1 MYFFAYTDIKQYQL
15 VSTGDKMDAIK
26 FSQMLS
32 DKHIVDFKKLKY
44 KYADDFNEFVSVLKS
59 SYYEAL
65 PILDFKGNSLVY
77 LGSCTGVNLDAVKLL
92 YTAQSS
98 AYGTK
103 ALEEEIVATSA
114 IESIDFNR
122 DSVRNIMKG
131 LAPKDEEENRIYGLK
146 QGFEFISN
154 RENKITE
161 ENIFKLYMMAI
172 GNFLDDDNKLKQG
185 CFYRHDTV
193 FVMSDKVEHS
203 GIDYK
208 KLPEYMK
215 SFVKFANADDKIN
228 DLLKATMLHFYIAYL
243 HPYFDGN
250 GRMARLI
257 QMWFLIQ
264 KGYESTLFVPF
275 SSYIEKSRKKYYDAY
290 TLIEDNSKMSGVI
303 DVTPFLLYFTQNV
316 YEKMTDDSIKTDT
329 FELYNSALV
338 EGKITEKEAKLWQ
351 FVLSAYAGDTFT
363 TKQLEKDF
371 GNAAFATV
379 RSFVIKFA
387 DLGLLNTQQMKNKV
401 LYSIK

>member
-1 MYFFAYTDIKQYQL
+1 
-15 VSTGDKMDAIK
+15 MDAIK
-26 FSQMLS
+26 FSKMLS

-44 KYADDFNEFVSVLKS
+44 KYPDDFDEFVEILKS
-59 SYYEAL
+59 SYYEEL
-65 PILDFKGNSLVY
+65 PINDFKGNSIVY
-77 LGSCTGVNLDAVKLL
+77 LNSCTGVNLDAVKLL
-92 YTAQSS
+92 YTSQNS

-146 QGFEFISN
+146 QGFEFISHK
-154 RENKITE
+154 ENKITE

-172 GNFLDDDNKLKQG
+172 GNFLDDESKPKQG
-185 CFYRHDTV
+185 NFYRHDTV
-193 FVMSDKVEHS
+193 YVMSDRVEHS
-203 GIDYK
+203 GIDNK
-208 KLPEYMK
+208 KLFEYMK
-215 SFVKFANADDKIN
+215 SFVQFANAKDNIN

-275 SSYIEKSRKKYYDAY
+275 SSYVEKSRRKYYDAY
-290 TLIEDNSKMSGVI
+290 TLVEENYKLSGVI
-303 DVTPFLLYFTQNV
+303 DITPFLIYFTQNV
-316 YEKMTDDSIKTDT
+316 YEKMTGDT
-329 FELYNSALV
+329 VKANTLEKYNSALSTG
-338 EGKITEKEAKLWQ
+338 EITEKESRLWQ
-351 FVLSAYAGDTFT
+351 FVLSTYAGDPFT

-371 GNAAFATV
+371 GNVAFATV
-379 RSFVIKFA
+379 RTFVLKFTN
-387 DLGLLNTQQMKNKV
+387 LGLLNAQKMKNKV
-401 LYSIK
+401 LYSVA

>member
-1 MYFFAYTDIKQYQL
+1 
-15 VSTGDKMDAIK
+15 MDAIK
-26 FSQMLS
+26 FSKMLS

-44 KYADDFNEFVSVLKS
+44 KYPDDFDEFVEILKS
-59 SYYEAL
+59 SYYEKL
-65 PILDFKGNSLVY
+65 PIKDFKGNSIVY
-77 LGSCTGVNLDAVKLL
+77 LNSCTGVNLDAVKLL
-92 YTAQSS
+92 YTSQSS

-103 ALEEEIVATSA
+103 ALEEEIVATSS

-131 LAPKDEEENRIYGLK
+131 LAPKDEEENRIFGLK
-146 QGFEFISN
+146 QGFEFISHK
-154 RENKITE
+154 ENKITE
-161 ENIFKLYMMAI
+161 ENIYKLYMMAI
-172 GNFLDDDNKLKQG
+172 GNYLDDESKPKQG
-185 CFYRHDTV
+185 NFYRHDTV
-193 FVMSDKVEHS
+193 YVMSDRVEHS
-203 GIDYK
+203 GIDHK

-215 SFVKFANADDKIN
+215 SFIEFANESDNIN

-275 SSYIEKSRKKYYDAY
+275 SSYVEKSRRKYYDAY
-290 TLIEDNSKMSGVI
+290 TLVEENYKLSGVI
-303 DVTPFLLYFTQNV
+303 DITPFLIYFTQNV
-316 YEKMTDDSIKTDT
+316 YEKMTGDT
-329 FELYNSALV
+329 VKVNTLEKYNSALSSG
-338 EGKITEKEAKLWQ
+338 EITEKEAKLWQ

-371 GNAAFATV
+371 GDVAFATV
-379 RSFVIKFA
+379 RSFVLKFTN
-387 DLGLLNTQQMKNKV
+387 LGLLNAQKMKNKV
-401 LYSIK
+401 LYSIN

>member
-1 MYFFAYTDIKQYQL
+1 
-15 VSTGDKMDAIK
+15 
-26 FSQMLS
+26 MLS

-44 KYADDFNEFVSVLKS
+44 KYPDDFDEFVEILKS
-59 SYYEAL
+59 SYYEEL
-65 PILDFKGNSLVY
+65 PINDFKGNSIVY
-77 LGSCTGVNLDAVKLL
+77 LNSCTGVNLDAVKLL
-92 YTAQSS
+92 YTSQSS

-146 QGFEFISN
+146 QGFEFISHK
-154 RENKITE
+154 ENKITE

-172 GNFLDDDNKLKQG
+172 GNYLDDESKLKQG
-185 CFYRHDTV
+185 NFYRHDTV
-193 FVMSDKVEHS
+193 YVMSDKVEHS
-203 GIDYK
+203 GIDHK

-215 SFVKFANADDKIN
+215 SFVEFANESDNIN
-228 DLLKATMLHFYIAYL
+228 DLLKATILHFYIAYL

-264 KGYESTLFVPF
+264 QGYESTLFVPF
-275 SSYIEKSRKKYYDAY
+275 SSYVEKSRRKYYDAY
-290 TLIEDNSKMSGVI
+290 TLVEENYKLSGVI
-303 DVTPFLLYFTQNV
+303 DITPFLIYFTQNV
-316 YEKMTDDSIKTDT
+316 YEKMTGDT
-329 FELYNSALV
+329 VKANTLEKYNSALSAG
-338 EGKITEKEAKLWQ
+338 EITQKEAKLWQ

-379 RSFVIKFA
+379 RTFVLKFT
-387 DLGLLNTQQMKNKV
+387 DLGLLNAQKMKNKV
-401 LYSIK
+401 LYSLS

>member
-1 MYFFAYTDIKQYQL
+1 
-15 VSTGDKMDAIK
+15 MDAIK
-26 FSQMLS
+26 FSKMLS

-44 KYADDFNEFVSVLKS
+44 KYPDDFDEFVEILKS
-59 SYYEAL
+59 SYYEEL
-65 PILDFKGNSLVY
+65 PINDFKGNSIVY
-77 LGSCTGVNLDAVKLL
+77 LNSCTGVNLDAVKLL
-92 YTAQSS
+92 YTSQNS

-131 LAPKDEEENRIYGLK
+131 LAPKDEEENRIFGLK
-146 QGFEFISN
+146 QGFEFISHK
-154 RENKITE
+154 ENKITE

-172 GNFLDDDNKLKQG
+172 GNYLDDESKLKQG
-185 CFYRHDTV
+185 NFYRHDTV
-193 FVMSDKVEHS
+193 YVMSDKVEHS
-203 GIDYK
+203 GIDHK

-215 SFVKFANADDKIN
+215 SFVEFANESDNIN
-228 DLLKATMLHFYIAYL
+228 DLLKATILHFYIAYL

-264 KGYESTLFVPF
+264 QGYESTLFVPF
-275 SSYIEKSRKKYYDAY
+275 SSYVEKSRRKYYDAY
-290 TLIEDNSKMSGVI
+290 TLVEENYKLSGVI
-303 DVTPFLLYFTQNV
+303 DITAFLIYFTKNV
-316 YEKMTDDSIKTDT
+316 YEKMIDNTVKANTL
-329 FELYNSALV
+329 EKYNSALSAG
-338 EGKITEKEAKLWQ
+338 EITQKEAKLWQ

-363 TKQLEKDF
+363 TKQLERDF

-379 RSFVIKFA
+379 RTFVLKFT
-387 DLGLLNTQQMKNKV
+387 DLGLLNAQKMKNKV
-401 LYSIK
+401 LYSLS

>member
-1 MYFFAYTDIKQYQL
+1 
-15 VSTGDKMDAIK
+15 MDAIK
-26 FSQMLS
+26 FSKMLS
-32 DKHIVDFKKLKY
+32 DKHLVDFKKLKY

-65 PILDFKGNSLVY
+65 PIMDFKGNNLVY
-77 LGSCTGVNLDAVKLL
+77 LNSCTGVNLDAVKLL
-92 YTAQSS
+92 YTSQNS
-98 AYGTK
+98 AYGIK
-103 ALEEEIVATSA
+103 ALEEEIVATAA

-146 QGFEFISN
+146 QGFEFISK

-161 ENIFKLYMMAI
+161 ENIYKLYMMTI
-172 GNFLDDDNKLKQG
+172 GNFLDDDNKLKENNY
-185 CFYRHDTV
+185 YRHDTV
-193 FVMSDKVEHS
+193 FVMSDKIEHS
-203 GIDYK
+203 GIDYS

-215 SFVKFANADDKIN
+215 TFVKFANVKDNIN
-228 DLLKATMLHFYIAYL
+228 DLLKATILHFYIAYL

-257 QMWFLIQ
+257 HMWFLIQ

-275 SSYIEKSRKKYYDAY
+275 SSYIEKSRKKYYNAY
-290 TLIEDNSKMSGVI
+290 SLIEDNSKLSGVI
-303 DVTPFLLYFTQNV
+303 DVTPFLLYFIQNV
-316 YEKMTDDSIKTDT
+316 YEKMTDDAIKSNTL
-329 FELYNSALV
+329 EKYNSVLAG
-338 EGKITEKEAKLWQ
+338 GKITEKEARLWQ

-371 GNAAFATV
+371 GDAAFATV

-387 DLGLLNTQQMKNKV
+387 DLGLLNAHQMKNKV

>member
-1 MYFFAYTDIKQYQL
+1 
-15 VSTGDKMDAIK
+15 MDAIK
-26 FSQMLS
+26 FSKMLS
-32 DKHIVDFKKLKY
+32 DKHIIDFKKLKY
-44 KYADDFNEFVSVLKS
+44 KYPDDFDEFVEILKS
-59 SYYEAL
+59 SYYEEL
-65 PILDFKGNSLVY
+65 PINDFKGNSIVY
-77 LGSCTGVNLDAVKLL
+77 LNSCTGVNLDAVKLL
-92 YTAQSS
+92 YTSQSS

-146 QGFEFISN
+146 QGFEFISHK
-154 RENKITE
+154 ENKITE
-161 ENIFKLYMMAI
+161 ENVYKLYMMAI
-172 GNFLDDDNKLKQG
+172 GNYLDDESKLKQG
-185 CFYRHDTV
+185 NFYRHDTV
-193 FVMSDKVEHS
+193 YVMSDKVEHS
-203 GIDYK
+203 GIDHK

-215 SFVKFANADDKIN
+215 SFIEFANESDNIN

-264 KGYESTLFVPF
+264 KGYESTLYVPF
-275 SSYIEKSRKKYYDAY
+275 SSYVEKSRRKYYDAY
-290 TLIEDNSKMSGVI
+290 TLVEENYKLSGVI
-303 DVTPFLLYFTQNV
+303 DITPFLIYFTKNV
-316 YEKMTDDSIKTDT
+316 YEKMIDNTVKANTL
-329 FELYNSALV
+329 EKYNSALSAG
-338 EGKITEKEAKLWQ
+338 EITQKEAKLWQ

-371 GNAAFATV
+371 GNVAFATV
-379 RSFVIKFA
+379 RTFVLKFT
-387 DLGLLNTQQMKNKV
+387 DLGLLNAQKMKNKV
-401 LYSIK
+401 LYSLS

>member
-1 MYFFAYTDIKQYQL
+1 
-15 VSTGDKMDAIK
+15 MDAIK
-26 FSQMLS
+26 FSKMLS

-44 KYADDFNEFVSVLKS
+44 KYPDDFDEFVEILKS
-59 SYYEAL
+59 SYYEKL
-65 PILDFKGNSLVY
+65 PIKDFKGNSIVY
-77 LGSCTGVNLDAVKLL
+77 LNSCTGVNLDAVKLL
-92 YTAQSS
+92 YTSQSS

-103 ALEEEIVATSA
+103 ALEEEIVATSS

-131 LAPKDEEENRIYGLK
+131 LAPKDEEENRIFGLK
-146 QGFEFISN
+146 QGFEFISHK
-154 RENKITE
+154 ENKITE
-161 ENIFKLYMMAI
+161 ENIYKLYMMAI
-172 GNFLDDDNKLKQG
+172 GNYLDDESKPKQG
-185 CFYRHDTV
+185 NFYRHDTV
-193 FVMSDKVEHS
+193 YVMSDRVEHS
-203 GIDYK
+203 GIDHK

-215 SFVKFANADDKIN
+215 SFIEFANESDNIN

-275 SSYIEKSRKKYYDAY
+275 SSYVEKSRRKYYDAY
-290 TLIEDNSKMSGVI
+290 TLVEENYKLSGVI
-303 DVTPFLLYFTQNV
+303 DITPFLIYFTQNV
-316 YEKMTDDSIKTDT
+316 YEKMTGDT
-329 FELYNSALV
+329 VKVNTLEKYNSALSLG
-338 EGKITEKEAKLWQ
+338 EITEKEAKLWQ

-371 GNAAFATV
+371 GDVAFATV
-379 RSFVIKFA
+379 RSFVLKFTN
-387 DLGLLNTQQMKNKV
+387 LGLLNAQKMKNKV
-401 LYSIK
+401 LYSIN

>member
-1 MYFFAYTDIKQYQL
+1 
-15 VSTGDKMDAIK
+15 MDAIK
-26 FSQMLS
+26 FSKMLS

-44 KYADDFNEFVSVLKS
+44 KYPDDFYEFVEILKS
-59 SYYEAL
+59 SYYEEL
-65 PILDFKGNSLVY
+65 PIKDFKGDNLVY
-77 LGSCTGVNLDAVKLL
+77 LNSCTGINLDAVKLL
-92 YTAQSS
+92 YTSQSS

-131 LAPKDEEENRIYGLK
+131 LAPKDEEENRIFGLK
-146 QGFEFISN
+146 QGFEFISHK
-154 RENKITE
+154 ENKITE

-172 GNFLDDDNKLKQG
+172 GNFLDDESKPKQG
-185 CFYRHDTV
+185 NFYRHDTV
-193 FVMSDKVEHS
+193 YVMSDRVEHS
-203 GIDYK
+203 GIDHK

-215 SFVKFANADDKIN
+215 SFIEFANESDNIN

-275 SSYIEKSRKKYYDAY
+275 SSYVEKSRRKYYDAY
-290 TLIEDNSKMSGVI
+290 TLVEENYKLSGVI
-303 DVTPFLLYFTQNV
+303 DITPFLIYFTQNV
-316 YEKMTDDSIKTDT
+316 YEKMTGDT
-329 FELYNSALV
+329 VKANTLEKYNSALSSG
-338 EGKITEKEAKLWQ
+338 EITEKEAKLWQ
-351 FVLSAYAGDTFT
+351 FVLSTYAGDTFT

-379 RSFVIKFA
+379 RTFVLKFTN
-387 DLGLLNTQQMKNKV
+387 LGLLNAQKMKNKV
-401 LYSIK
+401 LYSVA

>member
-1 MYFFAYTDIKQYQL
+1 
-15 VSTGDKMDAIK
+15 MDAIK
-26 FSQMLS
+26 FSKMLS

-44 KYADDFNEFVSVLKS
+44 KYPDDFDEFVEILKS
-59 SYYEAL
+59 SYYEEL
-65 PILDFKGNSLVY
+65 PINDFKGNSIVY
-77 LGSCTGVNLDAVKLL
+77 LNSCTGVNLDAVKLL
-92 YTAQSS
+92 YTSQSS

-146 QGFEFISN
+146 QGFEFISHK
-154 RENKITE
+154 ENKITE
-161 ENIFKLYMMAI
+161 ENVYKLYMMAI
-172 GNFLDDDNKLKQG
+172 GNYLDDESKLKQG
-185 CFYRHDTV
+185 NFYRHDTV
-193 FVMSDKVEHS
+193 YVMSDKVEHS
-203 GIDYK
+203 GIDHK

-215 SFVKFANADDKIN
+215 SFIEFANESDNIN

-264 KGYESTLFVPF
+264 KGYESTLYVPF
-275 SSYIEKSRKKYYDAY
+275 SSYVEKSRRKYYDAY
-290 TLIEDNSKMSGVI
+290 TLVEENYKLSGVI
-303 DVTPFLLYFTQNV
+303 DITPFLIYFTKNV
-316 YEKMTDDSIKTDT
+316 YEKMIDNTVKANTL
-329 FELYNSALV
+329 EKYNSALSAG
-338 EGKITEKEAKLWQ
+338 EITQKEAKLWQ

-371 GNAAFATV
+371 GNVAFATV
-379 RSFVIKFA
+379 RTFVLKFT
-387 DLGLLNTQQMKNKV
+387 DLGLLNAQKMKNKV
-401 LYSIK
+401 LYSLS

>member
-1 MYFFAYTDIKQYQL
+1 
-15 VSTGDKMDAIK
+15 MDAIK
-26 FSQMLS
+26 FSKMLS

-44 KYADDFNEFVSVLKS
+44 KYPDDFYEFVEILKS
-59 SYYEAL
+59 SYYEEL
-65 PILDFKGNSLVY
+65 PIKDFKGDNLVY
-77 LGSCTGVNLDAVKLL
+77 LNSCTGINLDAVKLL
-92 YTAQSS
+92 YTSQSS

-131 LAPKDEEENRIYGLK
+131 LAPKDEEENRIFGLK
-146 QGFEFISN
+146 QGFEFISHK
-154 RENKITE
+154 ENKITE

-172 GNFLDDDNKLKQG
+172 GNFLDDESKPKQG
-185 CFYRHDTV
+185 NFYRHDTV
-193 FVMSDKVEHS
+193 YVMSDRVEHS
-203 GIDYK
+203 GIDLK

-215 SFVKFANADDKIN
+215 SFIEFANESDNIN

-275 SSYIEKSRKKYYDAY
+275 SSYVEKSRRKYYDAY
-290 TLIEDNSKMSGVI
+290 TLVEENYRLSGVI
-303 DVTPFLLYFTQNV
+303 DITPFLIYFTQNV
-316 YEKMTDDSIKTDT
+316 YEKMTGDT
-329 FELYNSALV
+329 VKANTLEKYNSALSSG
-338 EGKITEKEAKLWQ
+338 EITQKEAKLWQ

-363 TKQLEKDF
+363 TKQLERDF
-371 GNAAFATV
+371 GDVAFATV
-379 RSFVIKFA
+379 RTFVLKFTN
-387 DLGLLNTQQMKNKV
+387 LGLLNAQKMKNKV
-401 LYSIK
+401 LYSVN

>member
-1 MYFFAYTDIKQYQL
+1 
-15 VSTGDKMDAIK
+15 MDAIK
-26 FSQMLS
+26 FSKMLS

-44 KYADDFNEFVSVLKS
+44 KYPDDFDEFVEILKL
-59 SYYEAL
+59 SYYEKL
-65 PILDFKGNSLVY
+65 PIKDFKGNSIVY
-77 LGSCTGVNLDAVKLL
+77 LNSCTGVNLDAVKLL
-92 YTAQSS
+92 YTSQSS

-131 LAPKDEEENRIYGLK
+131 LAPKDEEENRIFGLK
-146 QGFEFISN
+146 QGFEFISHK
-154 RENKITE
+154 ENKITE

-172 GNFLDDDNKLKQG
+172 GNFLDDESKPKQG
-185 CFYRHDTV
+185 NFYRHDTV
-193 FVMSDKVEHS
+193 YVMSDRVEHS
-203 GIDYK
+203 GIDHK

-215 SFVKFANADDKIN
+215 SFVEFANAKDSIN

-243 HPYFDGN
+243 HPYFDGS

-275 SSYIEKSRKKYYDAY
+275 SSYVEKSRRKYYDAY
-290 TLIEDNSKMSGVI
+290 TLVEENYKLSGVI
-303 DVTPFLLYFTQNV
+303 DITPFLIYFTKNV
-316 YEKMTDDSIKTDT
+316 YEKMTGDT
-329 FELYNSALV
+329 VKSNTLEKYNSALSAG
-338 EGKITEKEAKLWQ
+338 EITQKEAKLWQ
-351 FVLSAYAGDTFT
+351 FVLSTYAGDTFT

-371 GNAAFATV
+371 GDVAFATV
-379 RSFVIKFA
+379 RTFVLKFTN
-387 DLGLLNTQQMKNKV
+387 LGLLNAQKMKNKV
-401 LYSIK
+401 LYSVA

>member
-1 MYFFAYTDIKQYQL
+1 
-15 VSTGDKMDAIK
+15 MDAIK
-26 FSQMLS
+26 FSKMLS

-44 KYADDFNEFVSVLKS
+44 KYPDDFDEFVEILKS
-59 SYYEAL
+59 SYYEKL
-65 PILDFKGNSLVY
+65 PIKDFKGNSIVY
-77 LGSCTGVNLDAVKLL
+77 LNSCTGVNLDAVKLL
-92 YTAQSS
+92 YTSQSS

-146 QGFEFISN
+146 QGFDFISHK
-154 RENKITE
+154 ENKITE

-172 GNFLDDDNKLKQG
+172 GNYLDDESKPKQG
-185 CFYRHDTV
+185 NFYRHDTV
-193 FVMSDKVEHS
+193 YVMNDRVEHS
-203 GIDYK
+203 GIDHK

-215 SFVKFANADDKIN
+215 SFVEFANAKDSIN

-275 SSYIEKSRKKYYDAY
+275 SSYVEKSRRKYYDVY
-290 TLIEDNSKMSGVI
+290 TLVEENYKLSGVI
-303 DVTPFLLYFTQNV
+303 DITPFLIYFTQNV
-316 YEKMTDDSIKTDT
+316 YEKMIDDTVKANTL
-329 FELYNSALV
+329 EKYNSALSAG
-338 EGKITEKEAKLWQ
+338 EITEKESRLWQ
-351 FVLSAYAGDTFT
+351 FVLSTYAGDTFT

-371 GNAAFATV
+371 GNVAFATV
-379 RSFVIKFA
+379 RTFVLKFTN
-387 DLGLLNTQQMKNKV
+387 LGLLNAQKMKNKV
-401 LYSIK
+401 LYSVN

>member
-1 MYFFAYTDIKQYQL
+1 
-15 VSTGDKMDAIK
+15 MDAIK
-26 FSQMLS
+26 FSKMLS

-44 KYADDFNEFVSVLKS
+44 KYPDDFDEFVEILKS
-59 SYYEAL
+59 SYYEEL
-65 PILDFKGNSLVY
+65 PINDFKGNSIVY
-77 LGSCTGVNLDAVKLL
+77 LNSCTGVNLDAVKLL
-92 YTAQSS
+92 YTSQNS

-131 LAPKDEEENRIYGLK
+131 LAPKDEEENRIFGLK
-146 QGFEFISN
+146 QGFEFISHK
-154 RENKITE
+154 ENKITE

-172 GNFLDDDNKLKQG
+172 GNFLDDESKPKQG
-185 CFYRHDTV
+185 NFYRHDTV
-193 FVMSDKVEHS
+193 YVMSDRVEYS
-203 GIDYK
+203 GIDHK

-215 SFVKFANADDKIN
+215 SFVEFANAKDVIN

-275 SSYIEKSRKKYYDAY
+275 SSYVEKSRRKYYDAY
-290 TLIEDNSKMSGVI
+290 TLVEENYKLSGVI
-303 DVTPFLLYFTQNV
+303 DITAFLIYFTQNV
-316 YEKMTDDSIKTDT
+316 YEKMTGDT
-329 FELYNSALV
+329 VKANTLEKYNSALSAG
-338 EGKITEKEAKLWQ
+338 EITEKESRLWQ
-351 FVLSAYAGDTFT
+351 FVLSTYAGDTFT

-371 GNAAFATV
+371 GNVAFATV
-379 RSFVIKFA
+379 RTFVLKFTN
-387 DLGLLNTQQMKNKV
+387 LGLLNAQKMKNKV
-401 LYSIK
+401 LYSVN

>member
-1 MYFFAYTDIKQYQL
+1 
-15 VSTGDKMDAIK
+15 MDAIK
-26 FSQMLS
+26 FSKMLS
-32 DKHIVDFKKLKY
+32 DKHLVDFKKLKY

-65 PILDFKGNSLVY
+65 PIMDFKGNNLVY
-77 LGSCTGVNLDAVKLL
+77 LNSCTGVNLDAVKLL
-92 YTAQSS
+92 YTSQNS

-146 QGFEFISN
+146 QGFEFISK

-161 ENIFKLYMMAI
+161 ENIYKLYMMAI
-172 GNFLDDDNKLKQG
+172 GNFLDDDNKLKESNY
-185 CFYRHDTV
+185 YRHDTV
-193 FVMSDKVEHS
+193 FVMSDKIEHS
-203 GIDYK
+203 GIDYS
-208 KLPEYMK
+208 KLPECMK
-215 SFVKFANADDKIN
+215 TFVKFANAKDNIN
-228 DLLKATMLHFYIAYL
+228 DLLKATILHFYIAYL

-257 QMWFLIQ
+257 HMWFLIQ

-275 SSYIEKSRKKYYDAY
+275 SSYIEKSRKKYYNAY
-290 TLIEDNSKMSGVI
+290 SLIEDNSKLSGVI
-303 DVTPFLLYFTQNV
+303 DVTPFLLYFIQNV
-316 YEKMTDDSIKTDT
+316 YEKMTDDAIKPNTL
-329 FELYNSALV
+329 EKYNSVLAG
-338 EGKITEKEAKLWQ
+338 GKITEKEARLWQ

-371 GNAAFATV
+371 GDAAFATV

-387 DLGLLNTQQMKNKV
+387 DLGLLNAQQMKNKV

>member
-1 MYFFAYTDIKQYQL
+1 
-15 VSTGDKMDAIK
+15 MDAIK
-26 FSQMLS
+26 FSKMLS
-32 DKHIVDFKKLKY
+32 DKYIVDFKKLKY
-44 KYADDFNEFVSVLKS
+44 KYPDDFDEFVEILKS
-59 SYYEAL
+59 SYYEEL
-65 PILDFKGNSLVY
+65 PIKDFKGNSIVY
-77 LGSCTGVNLDAVKLL
+77 LNSCTGVNLDAVKLL
-92 YTAQSS
+92 YTSQNS

-131 LAPKDEEENRIYGLK
+131 LAPKDEEENRIFGLK
-146 QGFEFISN
+146 QGFEFISHK
-154 RENKITE
+154 ENKITE
-161 ENIFKLYMMAI
+161 ENIYNLYMMAI
-172 GNFLDDDNKLKQG
+172 GNFLDDESKPKQG
-185 CFYRHDTV
+185 NFYRHDTV
-193 FVMSDKVEHS
+193 YVMSDRVEHS
-203 GIDYK
+203 GIDHK

-215 SFVKFANADDKIN
+215 SFIEFANESDNIN

-275 SSYIEKSRKKYYDAY
+275 SSYVEKSRRKYYDAY
-290 TLIEDNSKMSGVI
+290 TLVEENYKLSGVI
-303 DVTPFLLYFTQNV
+303 DITPFLIYFTQNV
-316 YEKMTDDSIKTDT
+316 YEKMTGDT
-329 FELYNSALV
+329 VKVNTLEKYNSALSAG
-338 EGKITEKEAKLWQ
+338 EITQKEAKLWQ
-351 FVLSAYAGDTFT
+351 FVLSTYAGDPFT

-379 RSFVIKFA
+379 RTFVLKFTN
-387 DLGLLNTQQMKNKV
+387 LGLLNAQKMKNKV
-401 LYSIK
+401 LYSVA

>member
-1 MYFFAYTDIKQYQL
+1 
-15 VSTGDKMDAIK
+15 MDAIK
-26 FSQMLS
+26 FSKMLS

-44 KYADDFNEFVSVLKS
+44 KYPDDFDEFVEILKS
-59 SYYEAL
+59 SYYEKL
-65 PILDFKGNSLVY
+65 PIKDFKGNSIVY
-77 LGSCTGVNLDAVKLL
+77 LNSCTGVNLDAVKLL
-92 YTAQSS
+92 YTSQSS

-131 LAPKDEEENRIYGLK
+131 LAPKDEEENRIFGLK
-146 QGFEFISN
+146 QGFEFISHK
-154 RENKITE
+154 ENKITE

-172 GNFLDDDNKLKQG
+172 GNFLDDESKPKQG
-185 CFYRHDTV
+185 NFYRHDTV
-193 FVMSDKVEHS
+193 YVMSERVEHS
-203 GIDYK
+203 GIDHK

-215 SFVKFANADDKIN
+215 SFIEFANESDNIN

-275 SSYIEKSRKKYYDAY
+275 SSYVEKSRRKYYDAY
-290 TLIEDNSKMSGVI
+290 TLVEENYKLSGVI
-303 DVTPFLLYFTQNV
+303 DITPFLIYFTQNV
-316 YEKMTDDSIKTDT
+316 YEKMTGDT
-329 FELYNSALV
+329 VKVNTLEKYNSALSLG
-338 EGKITEKEAKLWQ
+338 EITEKEAKLWQ

-371 GNAAFATV
+371 GDVAFATV
-379 RSFVIKFA
+379 RSFVLKFTN
-387 DLGLLNTQQMKNKV
+387 LGLLNAQKMKNKV
-401 LYSIK
+401 LYSIN